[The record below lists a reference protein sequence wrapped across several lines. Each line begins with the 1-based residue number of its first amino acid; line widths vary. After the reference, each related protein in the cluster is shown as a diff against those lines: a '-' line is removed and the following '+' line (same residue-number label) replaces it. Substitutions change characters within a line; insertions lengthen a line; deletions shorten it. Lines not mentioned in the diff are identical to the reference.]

1 MAIDMFERLF
11 LAHPRSVNETYFQ
24 HAATAAGFSMT
35 LVVAG
40 LACLVHAAIPALF
53 TTTASRKIA
62 ALHEDMA
69 RGRRHGAH

>member
-24 HAATAAGFSMT
+24 HAATAFGFSRT

-40 LACLVHAAIPALF
+40 LACLVHAAIPAFF
-53 TTTASRKIA
+53 TNTASRKIA
-62 ALHEDMA
+62 ALHEDMG
-69 RGRRHGAH
+69 RGRRCGTR